1 MKVSPEA
8 FWVLSG
14 MKKRYTQQMSCV
26 DSSVCF
32 RIFPFYGGKGFLK
45 KRILAENC
53 RFGVFPEFF
62 LFPGRAFCRV
72 ILLQAPGFFRIAW
85 LHTWLCLRDA

>member
-8 FWVLSG
+8 SRVLSG
-14 MKKRYTQQMSCV
+14 MKT
-26 DSSVCF
+26 VCATDVPRRQF
-32 RIFPFYGGKGFLK
+32 SLFPDFAVTGNLPVFPFYGGKDFFK

-62 LFPGRAFCRV
+62 LFPV
-72 ILLQAPGFFRIAW
+72 
-85 LHTWLCLRDA
+85 